1 MVKFPE
7 KKLVT
12 PLDKIRSAL
21 IDFINIINLM
31 SEHYNQTIT
40 SRFQNYV
47 LLLNLNHKMFQNSNT
62 M

>member
-21 IDFINIINLM
+21 IDFIKIINLM